1 MNRDQP
7 DASDAPTIAMLRGA
21 KNSASRSGVTSCRA
35 AARPDNAAPA
45 DDPVPPPT
53 ETSSSR
59 PHPRLLGQAQGALG
73 DDVALDLVRA
83 RVDAPGPAG
92 EEDVL
97 PAGRGVFLAVRPD
110 QRVGALD
117 ADRDLAE
124 LLVILAPEQL
134 VDRRLRTWPPAL
146 REPGQRP

>member
-1 MNRDQP
+1 MPQTHRP
-7 DASDAPTIAMLRGA
+7 SRCCGARRTRPAAPA
-21 KNSASRSGVTSCRA
+21 CRA
-35 AARPDNAAPA
+35 AGRLRAPTMPRRPTTPF
-45 DDPVPPPT
+45 PPRRSGPPT